1 MRILGS
7 TMLLVLVM
15 LMGLGPVSASADQD
29 EAPSLLEGKAR
40 LREGQVVN
48 GDYVAFGPLVEISGI
63 VNGDLYAAGGDVRIN
78 GVVNG
83 DVLVAG
89 GRVVLSGT
97 IAQDARV
104 AGGHVT
110 ISGRIGRNATIGAGE
125 LELTDQALVH
135 DNLLAGGGHVELAGR
150 VGHDTRIGAWRLIV
164 AGDIARDLVV
174 AAESVRVTSKASV
187 GGRLRYWSEAAP
199 SIDEQANVH
208 GPITRRPLPEGW
220 SLERARQGL
229 IGMRL
234 LAAFVSFLST
244 LLLGLLLLRWFPQ
257 GAGQVTAA
265 IRERPGAS
273 LGWGLAASIITPI
286 AAASLVITLLLL
298 PAGFLLFALYGV
310 TLYLA
315 RIYAITRA
323 GQFLLGRPADSSADA
338 KPFVVG
344 LVVYSLLALIPLVGG
359 LVTALAA
366 TIGVGGLLLAGKE
379 RFTRAQ
385 EQDAVEGVH
394 ASRP

>member
-1 MRILGS
+1 MRIIGS
-7 TMLLVLVM
+7 TILLILVM
-15 LMGLGPVSASADQD
+15 LMGLGPVPAFADQD
-29 EAPSLLEGKAR
+29 EGPSPLVGRAL
-40 LREGQVVN
+40 LREGQVFN

-63 VNGDLYAAGGDVRIN
+63 VNGDLYAAGGEVRVT

-83 DVLVAG
+83 DAIVAG

-97 IAQDARV
+97 VAQDARV

-125 LELTDQALVH
+125 LELTDQAQVQ
-135 DNLLAGGGHVELAGR
+135 DNLVAGGGYVELAGR
-150 VGHDTRIGAWRLIV
+150 VGHDARIGAWRLVV

-199 SIDEQANVH
+199 SIDEQAKIH

-234 LAAFVSFLST
+234 LAAFVSFFST
-244 LLLGLLLLRWFPQ
+244 LILGLLLLRWFPRF
-257 GAGQVTAA
+257 AGQVTAA
-265 IRERPGAS
+265 IRERPGPS

-286 AAASLVITLLLL
+286 VAASFVITLLVL
-298 PAGFLLFALYGV
+298 PAGVMLFALYGV

-315 RIYAITRA
+315 RIFAVTRA
-323 GQFLLGRPADSSADA
+323 GQFLLRRPAGSPASAQ
-338 KPFVVG
+338 PFVVG
-344 LVVYSLLALIPLVGG
+344 LVVYSLLALIPLIGG
-359 LVTALAA
+359 LVTVIAVM
-366 TIGVGGLLLAGKE
+366 TGMGGLLIAGRE
-379 RFTRAQ
+379 RLTRSE
-385 EQDAVEGVH
+385 EQDAVEEMH
-394 ASRP
+394 ASRL